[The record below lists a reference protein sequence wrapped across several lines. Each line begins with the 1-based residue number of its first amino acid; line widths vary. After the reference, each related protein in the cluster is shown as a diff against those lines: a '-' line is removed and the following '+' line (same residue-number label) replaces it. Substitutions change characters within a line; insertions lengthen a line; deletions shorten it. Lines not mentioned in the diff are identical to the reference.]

1 MSPAA
6 DNTSP
11 GQSAIPL
18 LSRRR
23 GSLAS
28 DSTHDVSNGGSDL
41 EQGGG
46 NAGMGALSSN
56 STISI
61 RVKTAGDGREYKVAA
76 SMTATVAEVRAKS
89 ARGMPRVDRALA
101 I

>member
-6 DNTSP
+6 DNTS
-11 GQSAIPL
+11 GVQSTVPL

-28 DSTHDVSNGGSDL
+28 DSTHDVSNAGSDL

-46 NAGMGALSSN
+46 NAGVVGLSGDSM
-56 STISI
+56 ISI

-76 SMTATVAEVRAKS
+76 SLMVTVAEV
-89 ARGMPRVDRALA
+89 
-101 I
+101 